1 LSRAE
6 SCDVSRGPALT
17 AGFTLIEVLVAI
29 AVVAV
34 TIAAIGSVTMTA
46 TRGVQTLEQHLAL
59 VETMRTV
66 ASTLPARDQRVPGS
80 LAGEIYGH
88 RWRLDALPYTG
99 GGIAPIPDSPWFPE
113 TLNIRVQSPSGAI
126 IGVETMRLR
135 PRPRPTR

>member
-1 LSRAE
+1 MSHAG
-6 SCDVSRGPALT
+6 SCDASASPAHT

-59 VETMRTV
+59 METTRTV
-66 ASTLPARDQRVPGS
+66 AATLPARDQRVPGT
-80 LAGEIYGH
+80 LVGEIYGH

-99 GGIAPIPDSPWFPE
+99 GGIAPIPDSPWYPE
-113 TLNIRVQSPSGAI
+113 TLRIQVQSPSGAVV
-126 IGVETMRLR
+126 GVETTRLRLR
-135 PRPRPTR
+135 PTK

>member
-1 LSRAE
+1 LSHAG
-6 SCDVSRGPALT
+6 SCDASRSPAQT

-46 TRGVQTLEQHLAL
+46 TRGVQTLEQHVAL
-59 VETMRTV
+59 VETIRTV
-66 ASTLPARDQRVPGS
+66 ASTLPSRDRPVPGS
-80 LAGEIYGH
+80 LTGEIYGH

-99 GGIAPIPDSPWFPE
+99 GGIAPNPNSPWFPE

-126 IGVETMRLR
+126 VGVETMRLR
-135 PRPRPTR
+135 LRPTK